1 MPEPVI
7 FNDEERKELIALLE
21 ERIDQHGDTVA
32 ALASDDSTEVEL
44 FRKAVADE
52 YRRNK
57 IHNRL
62 LAMLKGG
69 K

>member
-1 MPEPVI
+1 MLTEEEC
-7 FNDEERKELIALLE
+7 DEVAAVLQ

-32 ALASDDSTEVEL
+32 SLAADDSTDTEL

-57 IHNRL
+57 IQVRV

-69 K
+69 E